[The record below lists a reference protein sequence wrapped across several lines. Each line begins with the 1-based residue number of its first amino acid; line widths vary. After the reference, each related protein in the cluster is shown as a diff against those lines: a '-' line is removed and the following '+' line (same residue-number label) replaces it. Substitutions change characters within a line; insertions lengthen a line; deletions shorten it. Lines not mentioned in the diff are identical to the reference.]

1 MTNSVFNVNIGD
13 IRRGPAEN
21 RVIREPGLFR
31 VFLEMKTGR
40 AILSILAVFFGFL
53 TCSRSKAVDTR
64 LIDEVRKKQV
74 LDSRDMQIIDDFIS
88 EAVVEL
94 VKTRKFD
101 EIATIR
107 DDIVTRQSS
116 QGQYAEQFSES
127 ALKHISSGLQ
137 RAATLADDRRMKV
150 TVNLLIL
157 VDQLADLRLVD
168 LPLGVLGDK
177 NTIIRY
183 WAVHCL
189 TNPRIT
195 AKLNSGGSDS
205 RFARVITEQLTG
217 IVDSSVPEVLVM
229 IAGFAGRVTSPQA
242 EELLLRVVDQRVKQ
256 YAGWSVKRELIDAS
270 ILKILA
276 AKMGSGGA
284 SKSAVAQRFGQLY
297 SYVLQRYVKGTGL
310 LTEKQRRQ
318 LASVL
323 VETEEKCIGVLLGR
337 PQVTIRRAVE
347 QDNYAALQ
355 QEHDRLLGS
364 DAAKGE
370 LALKLRFDY
379 LSPRG
384 AKRTAPLPL
393 PVAPSKPRS
402 GVRER
407 DTNIQQ

>member
-1 MTNSVFNVNIGD
+1 
-13 IRRGPAEN
+13 
-21 RVIREPGLFR
+21 
-31 VFLEMKTGR
+31 MKTGR
-40 AILSILAVFFGFL
+40 AILSIVAAFAGLL
-53 TCSRSKAVDTR
+53 TCSTSEAVDTR

-74 LDSRDMQIIDDFIS
+74 LDSRDMQIIDDFLS
-88 EAVVEL
+88 EAVLEL

-107 DDIVTRQSS
+107 GEIVARRSN
-116 QGQYAEQFSES
+116 QGQYAQQFSES
-127 ALKHISSGLQ
+127 ALKHISSGFQ
-137 RAATLADDRRMKV
+137 RAATLPDDRRIKV

-157 VDQLADLRLVD
+157 VDQLTDLRLVD
-168 LPLGVLGDK
+168 LPLARLADK

-189 TNPRIT
+189 TNPRMI
-195 AKLNSGGSDS
+195 AKLNTGGTDS
-205 RFARVITEQLTG
+205 RFARLITERLSG
-217 IVDSSVPEVLVM
+217 IVESSVPEVLVM

-242 EELLLRVVDQRVKQ
+242 EQLLLQVADQRIKR

-276 AKMGSGGA
+276 ARMGSGGP
-284 SKSAVAQRFGQLY
+284 SKSGVAQRFGQLY

-310 LTEKQRRQ
+310 LTDKQKRQ

-323 VETEEKCIGVLLGR
+323 VETEEKCIGTLLGR
-337 PQVTIRRAVE
+337 PQAAIRRAVE

-355 QEHDRLLGS
+355 QEHDRLFGN

-370 LALKLRFDY
+370 LAVKLRFDY

-384 AKRTAPLPL
+384 AKRMAPLPL
-393 PVAPSKPRS
+393 PVAPAKPRR
-402 GVRER
+402 GGQEP
-407 DTNIQQ
+407 NANAQQ